1 MEKTKNRG
9 GKTAILISCF
19 CLILAALVTTFVNK
33 NYVQS
38 IRELVRSTTTSSIAE
53 LTVSKAQY
61 LDEKLHSEL
70 LSLQSLA
77 VSLGV
82 NGSERFNKELVVQ
95 YFELHSA
102 TNIWVLDLQGN
113 NWSTKPDQEL
123 GTGPKDK
130 SLFEPALRGETG
142 VSDVY
147 IGMLGKRQVLLQ
159 TPIYQDG
166 RLVGGLYEAYS
177 IEMLQNT
184 YGGATYSDAGY
195 SYVLDTDGRIV
206 LSPVRFSSL
215 QIYSN
220 FRQVLESGENSEE
233 AVSEFMGAL
242 QDGVKGSATFAFEG
256 ETQFLSFVPLEEK
269 PGWYFITVIPLSM
282 VEKDGTEIVTLTVR
296 MAAVI
301 IIAIVITLA
310 LAVSMALLYTKR
322 QRESDLYIRNIYKAI
337 SQNIDTVI
345 FIVDGKTSQVEYVF
359 ENARE
364 ILGISAGAFTDL
376 DGGEAGKFQSA
387 LQERLCEERPAEKTK
402 WELAYF
408 NDALGRS
415 MCLELTALPVTLR
428 GEVKYIFAAT
438 DVTQDRKIQEDL
450 NAAVAAA
457 EQANAAKS
465 RFLSNMSHDIR
476 TPMNAVIGMAKLA
489 KIHIEDRAKV
499 EDCLRKIDISSKHLM
514 DLINDVLD
522 MSKIESGRMTLTA
535 EPFSLPELI
544 KGDLAIVQ
552 PQCQAK
558 GQTFAVETRNIRH
571 ELLEGDSLRLNQVF
585 LNLTSNAVKFTLEH
599 GAITFII
606 EELPQRHMGYA
617 LFRFQVADTGIG
629 IASEFLPNLFTP
641 FIRESTKTVNHTEG
655 TGLGLPIAKNIVEA
669 MGGQLFVESEEG
681 KGTTFTVELEF
692 KLPPGAED
700 ELDGA
705 AALRGLRALLV
716 GQSPADA
723 EHLKAYLM
731 DLGIK
736 TDIAQAGIE
745 AVSAAE
751 GGIHYDLVLMEWGL
765 VDMDGIEAARRIRA
779 VDGTARIVL
788 LTAYDAPL
796 LEETAELPVDVILQ
810 KPIFKSILCR
820 NLAALFSAKVSEPAG
835 SVPQDILA
843 GMRILLVEDNE
854 LNREIAVQLFELS
867 GAAVET
873 AEDGLAG
880 AEAFEASEPGHF
892 DAIFMDIQM
901 PVMDGY
907 EATKRIR
914 SSRHPQAQAVP
925 IIAMSANV
933 FAEDLRASQTAGMN
947 AHTGKPIELDEICRI
962 LKELLYKRQS
972 K

>member
-1 MEKTKNRG
+1 MKKTKNGG
-9 GKTAILISCF
+9 GKTAILIICF
-19 CLILAALVTTFVNK
+19 CLILAALVTTFVNQ

-77 VSLGV
+77 VSLGA
-82 NGSERFNKELVVQ
+82 NGSERFDGELVAQ
-95 YFELHSA
+95 YFELHNA
-102 TNIWVLDLQGN
+102 TNIWVSDLQGN
-113 NWSTKPDQEL
+113 NWSTEPDQGA

-130 SLFEPALRGETG
+130 SLYQPALRGETS

-147 IGMLGKRQVLLQ
+147 IGTLGKRQVLLQ

-166 RLVGGLYEAYS
+166 QLVGGLYEAYS

-195 SYVLDTDGRIV
+195 SYVLDTGGRIV

-233 AVSEFMGAL
+233 AISEFMEAL
-242 QDGVKGSATFAFEG
+242 QAGVKGSATFDFED

-269 PGWYFITVIPLSM
+269 SGWYFITVIPLSM

-301 IIAIVITLA
+301 IIAIVLTLA
-310 LAVSMALLYTKR
+310 LAVSMALLRTKR
-322 QRESDLYIRNIYKAI
+322 QRESDLYISNIYQAI

-345 FIVDGKTSQVEYVF
+345 FIVDGKTSRVEYVF
-359 ENARE
+359 ENAQE

-376 DGGEAGKFQSA
+376 DGEKAGQFQSA
-387 LQERLCEERPAEKTK
+387 LQEHLRKERPAEKTK
-402 WELAYF
+402 WELSYF

-415 MCLELTALPVTLR
+415 MSLELTALPVTLR
-428 GEVKYIFAAT
+428 GEAKYIFAAT

-450 NAAVAAA
+450 SAAVAAA

-476 TPMNAVIGMAKLA
+476 TPMNAVVGMTKLA
-489 KIHIEDRAKV
+489 EVHIEDRAKV
-499 EDCLRKIDISSKHLM
+499 EDCLHKIDISSKHLLN
-514 DLINDVLD
+514 LINDVLD
-522 MSKIESGRMTLTA
+522 MSKIESGKMTLAA

-544 KGDLAIVQ
+544 EGDLTIVQ
-552 PQCQAK
+552 PQCRVK
-558 GQTFAVETRNIRH
+558 GQTFTVETKNIRH
-571 ELLEGDSLRLNQVF
+571 ERLEGDSLRLNQVF
-585 LNLTSNAVKFTLEH
+585 LNLTSNAVKFTPEH
-599 GAITFII
+599 GAITFTIT
-606 EELPQRHMGYA
+606 ELPQRHRGYA
-617 LFRFQVADTGIG
+617 SFQFQVADTGIG
-629 IASEFLPNLFTP
+629 IAPEFIPDLFTP
-641 FIRESTKTVNHTEG
+641 FVRESIKTVNHTEG

-669 MGGQLFVESEEG
+669 MGGQLLVDSVEG
-681 KGTTFTVELEF
+681 KGATFTVELEF

-700 ELDGA
+700 ELEGA
-705 AALRGLRALLV
+705 AALRGLHALLV

-723 EHLKAYLM
+723 ELLKTYLT

-736 TDIAQAGIE
+736 TDTAQSGVE
-745 AVSAAE
+745 AVGAAE
-751 GGIHYDLVLMEWGL
+751 RGIPYDLILTEWRL
-765 VDMDGIEAARRIRA
+765 TDMDGVEAARRIRA
-779 VDGTARIVL
+779 ASGFARIVL
-788 LTAYDAPL
+788 VTAYDAL
-796 LEETAELPVDVILQ
+796 LPEETAELPADIILQ

-820 NLAALFSAKVSEPAG
+820 NLAALFSAKAG
-835 SVPQDILA
+835 ESGGAVPQDLLA
-843 GMRILLVEDNE
+843 GRRFLLVEDNE

-873 AEDGLAG
+873 AEDGSVG
-880 AEAFEASEPGHF
+880 AEAFEASAPGHF

-907 EATKRIR
+907 EATRRIR
-914 SSRHPQAQAVP
+914 SSKHPQAQTVP

-933 FAEDLRASQTAGMN
+933 FAEDVRATQTAGMN
-947 AHTGKPIELDEICRI
+947 AHTGKPIDMDEICRI
-962 LKELLYKRQS
+962 LKELLSDR
-972 K
+972 